1 MATLLRAPRR
11 MMQVTRRSLTDL
23 ASGSDGAEHR
33 TVRLLHPRES
43 GAEARCIAGQELNR
57 RAALALQRGRDPSR
71 QGRGRA
77 LADALAAAL
86 AQVTAAQLDLRDA
99 VCSGALVRV
108 LVSLVGLRGPAR
120 QPAAQ
125 VSRSLDRVHTLQ
137 LVGAVVDAELVDRL
151 SRDGVAELARLDGRP
166 QLRE

>member
-1 MATLLRAPRR
+1 MSRKWHSFSQNGMQATSRTVSWMCAMPLISMPMATLLRAPRR

-71 QGRGRA
+71 QGRGGA
-77 LADALAAAL
+77 LADDLDAAL
-86 AQVTAAQLDLRDA
+86 AQVTAAQLDLRD
-99 VCSGALVRV
+99 
-108 LVSLVGLRGPAR
+108 
-120 QPAAQ
+120 
-125 VSRSLDRVHTLQ
+125 
-137 LVGAVVDAELVDRL
+137 
-151 SRDGVAELARLDGRP
+151 
-166 QLRE
+166 